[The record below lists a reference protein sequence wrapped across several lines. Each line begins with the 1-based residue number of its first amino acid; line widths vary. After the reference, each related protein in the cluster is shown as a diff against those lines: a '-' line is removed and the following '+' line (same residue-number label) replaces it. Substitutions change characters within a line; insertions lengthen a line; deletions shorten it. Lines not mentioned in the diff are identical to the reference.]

1 MISFILFLS
10 LSACPQAGYS
20 IPVLDLDQDS
30 KRQSLV
36 DREEGQYL
44 GHVTTVLLKD
54 GKTILATYP
63 KGHGRGQ
70 IVLKRS
76 EDGGLSWSDRLP
88 VPKSWSTSKEV
99 PTIFRTFSPTGEERL
114 ILQSGLF
121 PIRQSISADNGKTWT
136 ELEAIGDYGGIVA
149 LSCMMQCKDGSYLA
163 MFHDDGRFIGNTFR
177 PDGDSPFHL
186 YQIRS
191 LDGGLT
197 WSSPEII
204 ANHPKAHLCEPGI
217 FRSPDGNQLLVLL
230 RENSRKFNSFFMT
243 SDDEGKTWSK
253 PKETTGALTGD
264 RHTGVYSR
272 DGRLFI
278 SFRDTTRESS
288 TQGDWVAWVGTYKD
302 IVEGREGQY
311 RVRLKDNHHRWD
323 CAYPGVLI
331 LEDDTIVATTYGHWK
346 KDKPPYILSVRV
358 KLEELDFLAQKK
370 GEQMEMREN
379 Y

>member
-1 MISFILFLS
+1 
-10 LSACPQAGYS
+10 
-20 IPVLDLDQDS
+20 
-30 KRQSLV
+30 
-36 DREEGQYL
+36 
-44 GHVTTVLLKD
+44 
-54 GKTILATYP
+54 
-63 KGHGRGQ
+63 
-70 IVLKRS
+70 
-76 EDGGLSWSDRLP
+76 
-88 VPKSWSTSKEV
+88 
-99 PTIFRTFSPTGEERL
+99 
-114 ILQSGLF
+114 
-121 PIRQSISADNGKTWT
+121 
-136 ELEAIGDYGGIVA
+136 
-149 LSCMMQCKDGSYLA
+149 
-163 MFHDDGRFIGNTFR
+163 
-177 PDGDSPFHL
+177 
-186 YQIRS
+186 
-191 LDGGLT
+191 
-197 WSSPEII
+197 
-204 ANHPKAHLCEPGI
+204 
-217 FRSPDGNQLLVLL
+217 
-230 RENSRKFNSFFMT
+230 MT